1 MTTRRADRAECG
13 APLEGRMWE
22 LALPLRTPFV
32 NAAARITDRRV
43 VLVAISDGAVVGWG
57 EAAPYPGVTPDTIG
71 DAWASLERGAVLSPT
86 AVAAVDEAGA
96 DLEARREGQPLWAAI
111 GGSQRTLATS
121 IAVGLGEDPVER
133 IAATGA
139 RGVKLK
145 ICPGDDVD
153 RVTAVRSAYPDLSIG
168 VDANG
173 SYQWDGREG
182 LLELD
187 GLGVNYVEQPFAASD
202 LTAHARLREE
212 MVAAV
217 ALDEAIDS
225 TSAAIRAIEADA
237 CDLIVAKPG
246 RLGLSAARTVHDV
259 ALAAGLRIKAS
270 GLLETDIGRAH
281 TLAIASLP
289 AAAWSDIAAASWFFD
304 GAMSAHE
311 PAVVAGCVVLPKAPG
326 IGMDPD
332 PEVFAPYVV
341 RESVLGS
348 RIWD

>member
-1 MTTRRADRAECG
+1 MRTRRADRAEYG
-13 APLEGRMWE
+13 SPVEGRMWE
-22 LALPLRTPFV
+22 LVLPFQAPFV
-32 NAAARITDRRV
+32 NAARRLTDRHV
-43 VLVAISDGAVVGWG
+43 VLVAIFDGAAVGWG
-57 EAAPYPGVTPDTIG
+57 EAAPYPGVTPDTID
-71 DAWASLERGAVLSPT
+71 DAWASLERGTVLSPT
-86 AVAAVDEAGA
+86 AAAAIDEAGA
-96 DLEARREGQPLWAAI
+96 DLEARRDGQPLWAAI
-111 GGSQRTLATS
+111 GGSQRTLPTS

-145 ICPGDDVD
+145 IRPGDDVD
-153 RVTAVRSAYPDLSIG
+153 RVTAVRRAYPDLSIG

-173 SYQWDGREG
+173 SYQWDEREG

-187 GLGVNYVEQPFAASD
+187 GLGVDYVEQPFAASD
-202 LTAHARLREE
+202 LIAHARLREE
-212 MVAAV
+212 IVAAV

-225 TSAAIRAIEADA
+225 TGAAIRAIEADA

-270 GLLETDIGRAH
+270 GLLETDIGRAY

-289 AAAWSDIAAASWFFD
+289 AAAWSDVAAASWFFD
-304 GAMSAHE
+304 GAVSADE
-311 PAVVAGCVVLPKAPG
+311 PAVVDGRVVLPEGPG
-326 IGMDPD
+326 IGMDPN
-332 PEVFAPYVV
+332 PEVFAPYLV

>member
-1 MTTRRADRAECG
+1 MSGSRADRADFV
-13 APLEGRMWE
+13 PRLEGRMWE
-22 LALPLRTPFV
+22 LALPLRAPFV
-32 NAAARITDRRV
+32 NATGRVTDRHV
-43 VLVAISDGAVVGWG
+43 VLVSISDGVLAGWG
-57 EAAPYPGVTPDTIG
+57 EAAPYPGVTPDTIA

-86 AVAAVDEAGA
+86 AAAAVDEAGA
-96 DLEARREGQPLWAAI
+96 DLEARRDGRPLWAAI

-121 IAVGLGEDPVER
+121 IAVGLAEDPVER

-145 ICPGDDVD
+145 ICPGHDVD
-153 RVTAVRSAYPDLSIG
+153 RVTAVRDVYPDLSIG

-173 SYQWDGREG
+173 SYQWDERES

-187 GLGVNYVEQPFAASD
+187 GLGVDYVEQPFAAHD
-202 LTAHARLREE
+202 LIAHARLREE
-212 MVAAV
+212 IVAAV
-217 ALDEAIDS
+217 GLDESIDS
-225 TSAAIRAIEADA
+225 TAAAIRAIEADA

-246 RLGLSAARTVHDV
+246 RLGLSAARTVHDL

-289 AAAWSDIAAASWFFD
+289 AAAWSDIGAASWFFEGTVSVD
-304 GAMSAHE
+304 EPSVVNGRVAMAE
-311 PAVVAGCVVLPKAPG
+311 GPG
-326 IGMDPD
+326 IGRAPD

-341 RESVLGS
+341 RESTLGS